1 MHTFILCTVYI
12 LHAAFIKKKQVVC
25 HSYHTHCLLFI
36 FPEDHA
42 SSAELSS
49 MMLVLLVVCLGIA
62 VWLLG
67 WSRWLLSGCLC
78 DILIPRN
85 DSGP

>member
-1 MHTFILCTVYI
+1 MHTLILCTVYI
-12 LHAAFIKKKQVVC
+12 LHAAFIKKNRW
-25 HSYHTHCLLFI
+25 SYHTHCLLFI
-36 FPEDHA
+36 FPEEHV